1 MNDFMKDRYG
11 VDELTCVLGG
21 AGMLLALIGTIAN
34 LDPLTWIA
42 LAIVLLA
49 LARAFSKN
57 ITVRCNENN
66 AFRSFSKRVPVLGN
80 LVAHLGSI
88 TPAGR
93 NASGGPTASAVPNI
107 EYEREAHRP
116 EDVEGAQDLALPQ
129 MPQLRADLVRAQG
142 QGQAPRDLPALPG
155 QDGDE
160 VLASQAATALRHR
173 HSHGRATGRRPHPG
187 RTDG

>member
-66 AFRSFSKRVPVLGN
+66 AFRSFSERVPVLGN
-80 LVAHLGSI
+80 LVARLGSV

-93 NASGGPTASAVPNI
+93 NASGGSAASAVPSI
-107 EYEREAHRP
+107 EYERAKRT
-116 EDVEGAQDLALPQ
+116 AQKMWKERKTSRFLKCPNC
-129 MPQLRADLVRAQG
+129 PV
-142 QGQAPRDLPALPG
+142 
-155 QDGDE
+155 
-160 VLASQAATALRHR
+160 S
-173 HSHGRATGRRPHPG
+173 S
-187 RTDG
+187 

>member
-66 AFRSFSKRVPVLGN
+66 AFRSFSERVPVLGN
-80 LVAHLGSI
+80 LVARLGSV

-93 NASGGPTASAVPNI
+93 SI
-107 EYEREAHRP
+107 EYERAKRT
-116 EDVEGAQDLALPQ
+116 AQKMWKERKTSRFLKCPNCGQILSVPKGKGK
-129 MPQLRADLVRAQG
+129 LRVTCPRCRAKM
-142 QGQAPRDLPALPG
+142 
-155 QDGDE
+155 E
-160 VLASQAATALRHR
+160 TKS
-173 HSHGRATGRRPHPG
+173 
-187 RTDG
+187 

>member
-57 ITVRCNENN
+57 ITVRCNENT
-66 AFRSFSKRVPVLGN
+66 AFGSFSERVPVLGN
-80 LVAHLGSI
+80 LVARLGSI

-93 NASGGPTASAVPNI
+93 NASGGSTAPPLLTSSTSARSAPPRRCGRSARPRASSSAPTAGRSCPCPRARASSA
-107 EYEREAHRP
+107 
-116 EDVEGAQDLALPQ
+116 
-129 MPQLRADLVRAQG
+129 
-142 QGQAPRDLPALPG
+142 
-155 QDGDE
+155 
-160 VLASQAATALRHR
+160 
-173 HSHGRATGRRPHPG
+173 
-187 RTDG
+187 

>member
-80 LVAHLGSI
+80 LVARLGSI

-93 NASGGPTASAVPNI
+93 NASGGPTASAAPNI
-107 EYEREAHRP
+107 EYERAKRT
-116 EDVEGAQDLALPQ
+116 AQKMWKERKTSRFLKCPSCGQILSVPKGKGK
-129 MPQLRADLVRAQG
+129 LRVTCPRCRAKM
-142 QGQAPRDLPALPG
+142 
-155 QDGDE
+155 E
-160 VLASQAATALRHR
+160 TKS
-173 HSHGRATGRRPHPG
+173 
-187 RTDG
+187 

>member
-66 AFRSFSKRVPVLGN
+66 AFRSFSERVPVLGN
-80 LVAHLGSI
+80 LVARLGSI

-93 NASGGPTASAVPNI
+93 NASGGPTASAAPNI
-107 EYEREAHRP
+107 EYERAKRT
-116 EDVEGAQDLALPQ
+116 AQKMWKERKTSRFLSAPTAGRSC
-129 MPQLRADLVRAQG
+129 PCPRARASS
-142 QGQAPRDLPALPG
+142 A
-155 QDGDE
+155 
-160 VLASQAATALRHR
+160 
-173 HSHGRATGRRPHPG
+173 
-187 RTDG
+187 

>member
-107 EYEREAHRP
+107 EYERAKST
-116 EDVEGAQDLALPQ
+116 AQK
-129 MPQLRADLVRAQG
+129 MWKERK
-142 QGQAPRDLPALPG
+142 
-155 QDGDE
+155 
-160 VLASQAATALRHR
+160 T
-173 HSHGRATGRRPHPG
+173 
-187 RTDG
+187 

>member
-1 MNDFMKDRYG
+1 MDGVRAAGADSGRRQGKAPMNDFMKDRYG

-57 ITVRCNENN
+57 TTVRCNENN
-66 AFRSFSKRVPVLGN
+66 AFRSFSERVPVLGN
-80 LVAHLGSI
+80 LVARLGSI

-93 NASGGPTASAVPNI
+93 NASGGSTASAVPNI
-107 EYEREAHRP
+107 EYERAKRTVTESTSSPACSA
-116 EDVEGAQDLALPQ
+116 AQVCCSPSSAL
-129 MPQLRADLVRAQG
+129 
-142 QGQAPRDLPALPG
+142 
-155 QDGDE
+155 
-160 VLASQAATALRHR
+160 SQTSTR
-173 HSHGRATGRRPHPG
+173 
-187 RTDG
+187 